1 MHVKLVRLK
10 GHLAIIMWRIIDLA
24 SENEVKTQKDSV
36 LLSAYQHGDA
46 SLLCGGG
53 GSLLCI
59 PWHTE

>member
-1 MHVKLVRLK
+1 LK

-36 LLSAYQHGDA
+36 LPSAYQHGDA